1 MTKTISLIPIAA
13 TKDNV
18 AEYGHF
24 IGENVSE
31 GRLPIPFYDHVDEGE
46 NIPFEYHGEAVL
58 RTARIHPTEKPCVWM
73 ERHLRMTQFFIGLGQ
88 SQFALVL
95 GKPHDT
101 MDQDGTVPIVEN
113 LVCFRFQPGTGL
125 LLKKGTWHD
134 FPMAVDKPVTCI
146 TGNSEEVVDALV
158 KMKEPGEMNDGDVY
172 KVNLA
177 ARLGVEIVVGFEN
190 E

>member
-1 MTKTISLIPIAA
+1 MTRSISLTAVPA
-13 TKDNV
+13 TRENV
-18 AEYGHF
+18 ADYGHF

-31 GRLPIPFYDHVDEGE
+31 SRLPIPFYDHVDEGE
-46 NIPFEYHGEAVL
+46 NIPFEYHGKAVL
-58 RTARIHPTEKPCVWM
+58 RTARIHPTKKPCVWM
-73 ERHLRMTQFFIGLGQ
+73 ERHIRMTQFFIGLGQ

-95 GKPHDT
+95 GKPEDT
-101 MDQDGTVPIVEN
+101 DNGGSPVPIPEE

-134 FPMAVDKPVTCI
+134 FPLAINSPVTCI

-158 KMKEPGEMNDGDVY
+158 QMTEPGEMDQGDVY
-172 KVNLA
+172 KIDLA
-177 ARLGVEIVVGFEN
+177 ARLGVEIMVGFED